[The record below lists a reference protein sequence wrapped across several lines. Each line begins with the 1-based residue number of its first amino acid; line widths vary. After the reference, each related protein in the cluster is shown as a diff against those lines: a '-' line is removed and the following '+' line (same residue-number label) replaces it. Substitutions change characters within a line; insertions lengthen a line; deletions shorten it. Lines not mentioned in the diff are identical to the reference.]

1 MASTLAVDTGR
12 EHGGIVLSDSPH
24 QGATAPDKAISESAH
39 VALKEVGEL
48 VFGAADLGVSP
59 DDADALAITFA
70 YPYLEEAFSMSK
82 QPGHNGGPPLEDAG
96 DSYAEANPYAQVTSS
111 KFNPLRVQ

>member
-1 MASTLAVDTGR
+1 MKLQ
-12 EHGGIVLSDSPH
+12 L
-24 QGATAPDKAISESAH
+24 ESKKD
-39 VALKEVGEL
+39 LRRR
-48 VFGAADLGVSP
+48 LGVSP

-82 QPGHNGGPPLEDAG
+82 QPSHNGGSPLEDEG